1 MHTGP
6 FGNIA
11 HGCSSII
18 SDRLAL
24 GYSDY
29 VITEA
34 GFGADLGFEKFM
46 HIKTRTSGIIPDAVV
61 LVVTLRAIKYHG
73 GIKLNDLEI
82 PNHEAIEKGIVN
94 SAHDLS
100 DGGLAVNIAESVI
113 CAKDDL
119 GASLD
124 LVRKLEDVELLFGEC
139 PSVIIVTVSESD
151 LYELVVLAKKHDID
165 VLSLNL
171 RSNNTFPNLNNF
183 AKVKKV
189 PIERLHINLRL
200 SGEFLGI
207 GPFFDEVEKEIKL
220 VNLHSYKFSLD
231 QNAAKQVIA
240 DIVYYT
246 YQMEE
251 EKSE

>member
-1 MHTGP
+1 MNKLNPKTRFIIFLISTLII
-6 FGNIA
+6 FGVFGWYNYGVFSDISEA
-11 HGCSSII
+11 KSTIKDLASELKNQDKVRNSILEAQKKREENI
-18 SDRLAL
+18 SDL
-24 GYSDY
+24 
-29 VITEA
+29 
-34 GFGADLGFEKFM
+34 KQ
-46 HIKTRTSGIIPDAVV
+46 
-61 LVVTLRAIKYHG
+61 
-73 GIKLNDLEI
+73 
-82 PNHEAIEKGIVN
+82 
-94 SAHDLS
+94 
-100 DGGLAVNIAESVI
+100 
-113 CAKDDL
+113 
-119 GASLD
+119 
-124 LVRKLEDVELLFGEC
+124 DVFFTMRE
-139 PSVIIVTVSESD
+139 
-151 LYELVVLAKKHDID
+151 YELAAVRMKELAKKHDID

-240 DIVYYT
+240 DVVYYT

>member
-1 MHTGP
+1 MSKLNPKTRFIIFLISTLII
-6 FGNIA
+6 FGVFGWYNYGVFSDISEA
-11 HGCSSII
+11 KSTIKDLASELKNQDKVRNSILEAQKKREENI
-18 SDRLAL
+18 SDL
-24 GYSDY
+24 
-29 VITEA
+29 
-34 GFGADLGFEKFM
+34 KQ
-46 HIKTRTSGIIPDAVV
+46 
-61 LVVTLRAIKYHG
+61 
-73 GIKLNDLEI
+73 
-82 PNHEAIEKGIVN
+82 
-94 SAHDLS
+94 
-100 DGGLAVNIAESVI
+100 
-113 CAKDDL
+113 
-119 GASLD
+119 
-124 LVRKLEDVELLFGEC
+124 DVFFTMRE
-139 PSVIIVTVSESD
+139 
-151 LYELVVLAKKHDID
+151 YELAAVRMKELAKKHDID

-240 DIVYYT
+240 DVVYYT